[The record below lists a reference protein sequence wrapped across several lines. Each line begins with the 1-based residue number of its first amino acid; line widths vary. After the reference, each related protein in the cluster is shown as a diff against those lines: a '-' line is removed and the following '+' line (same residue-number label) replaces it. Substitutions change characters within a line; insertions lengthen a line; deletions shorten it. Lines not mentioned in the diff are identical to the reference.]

1 MCWESNKLKKLVS
14 DGTVKIFKIC
24 KTTLKFNKNI
34 VNSYY
39 FEDFCYALN
48 TEYHTKINI
57 QSMWDYPLFRGYNGF
72 HSYLKKKCKT
82 ERYSNDIRIFIPRV
96 WPKFDAYKDFP
107 TKKIIETYSA
117 FFCDPLGLSTVVVD
131 GYIPKGATYYINEN
145 YEIISDGMV
154 LTNIKLI

>member
-24 KTTLKFNKNI
+24 KTTSKYNI

-39 FEDFCYALN
+39 HEDFGYMLN

-72 HSYLKKKCKT
+72 HSYLKTKCKT
-82 ERYSNDIRIFIPRV
+82 ERYFNYIRIFIPSV
-96 WPKFDAYKDFP
+96 WPKYDAYKDIS

-117 FFCDPLGLSTVVVD
+117 LFCGSTVVVE

-145 YEIISDGMV
+145 YEIISDGIV
-154 LTNIKLI
+154 LTKIKVI